1 MAHTQVNWKYMDNKL
16 LEKFWQSADKYK
28 AMRTTLPDCMAV
40 SGQAASAGGT
50 YTHSAGW
57 G

>member
-1 MAHTQVNWKYMDNKL
+1 MDNKL